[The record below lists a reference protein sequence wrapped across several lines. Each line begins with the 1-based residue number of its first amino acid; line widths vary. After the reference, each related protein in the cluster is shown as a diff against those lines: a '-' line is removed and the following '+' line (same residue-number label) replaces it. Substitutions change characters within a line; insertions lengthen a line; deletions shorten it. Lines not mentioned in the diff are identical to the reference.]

1 MTFKY
6 KFKVKKNKLLLS
18 SLFENHLQGECN
30 SKVNLGLFFENK
42 LVSLMTFGKP
52 RYNKNYEWELLR
64 FCNLC
69 NYHIPGGASKLLSF
83 FEKHFNPKSI
93 ISYADKR
100 WSTGNLYQK
109 LNFKFSHNT
118 MPDYWFWKNSEFSHR
133 SKYQKYKMKNI
144 KDFIFDENLTGLE
157 NMINNGFNRI
167 FDCGNFVYI
176 KEYN

>member
-1 MTFKY
+1 
-6 KFKVKKNKLLLS
+6 
-18 SLFENHLQGECN
+18 
-30 SKVNLGLFFENK
+30 
-42 LVSLMTFGKP
+42 
-52 RYNKNYEWELLR
+52 
-64 FCNLC
+64 
-69 NYHIPGGASKLLSF
+69 
-83 FEKHFNPKSI
+83 
-93 ISYADKR
+93 
-100 WSTGNLYQK
+100 
-109 LNFKFSHNT
+109 